1 MNIVK
6 FVVIWLFITI
16 LCIAFESYVVYIF
29 NYFDAGI
36 GYIFSGPIGSAV
48 KQIIGFIGNI
58 FDTIM
63 TNPEAHY
70 ITSTGVDIGNIVWI
84 GTFAKISFLLLL
96 ISLFWGLVFRK

>member
-6 FVVIWLFITI
+6 FVITWLFITI
-16 LCIAFESYVVYIF
+16 LCMTFESYVVYIF

-36 GYIFSGPIGSAV
+36 NYIFGGTIGSAIH
-48 KQIIGFIGNI
+48 QIISFIGNI

-63 TNPEAHY
+63 ISPESHY
-70 ITSTGVDIGNIVWI
+70 ITSAGIDVGNLVWI

-96 ISLFWGLVFRK
+96 ISLFWGLVFKK